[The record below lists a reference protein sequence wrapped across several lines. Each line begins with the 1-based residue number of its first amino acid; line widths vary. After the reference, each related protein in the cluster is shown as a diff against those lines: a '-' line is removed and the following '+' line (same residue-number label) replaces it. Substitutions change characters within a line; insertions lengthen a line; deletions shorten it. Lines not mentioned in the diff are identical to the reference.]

1 MEVESAQYLGLLLI
15 WKTEMSHEEDTLRC
29 RGETSNEG
37 VGVEEIDADADD
49 AERMKRKVLH
59 C

>member
-1 MEVESAQYLGLLLI
+1 MEVESAQYLRLLLI
-15 WKTEMSHEEDTLRC
+15 WRTETSHEENTSRR

-37 VGVEEIDADADD
+37 EGVEENDADADD
-49 AERMKRKVLH
+49 AERMKRKVLY

>member
-1 MEVESAQYLGLLLI
+1 VEVESAQYLRLLLI
-15 WKTEMSHEEDTLRC
+15 WRTETSHEEDTSRC

-37 VGVEEIDADADD
+37 VGVEENDADADD